1 MLYNNSVKLYH
12 KGDDR
17 VDTNR
22 VVIEIGSRILKI
34 RTTESAQKMQ
44 QLAEDVSARMAAIQ
58 EAFPSISEYEAAM
71 FAMLNMAEEIE
82 ALKCKYDELESRIHE
97 LREVPIPTP
106 AMPKKRP
113 LTKKSAAKEPE
124 PVPVE

>member
-1 MLYNNSVKLYH
+1 M
-12 KGDDR
+12 
-17 VDTNR
+17 DTNR

-82 ALKCKYDELESRIHE
+82 ALKCKYDELS
-97 LREVPIPTP
+97 LYREVLWIE
-106 AMPKKRP
+106 R
-113 LTKKSAAKEPE
+113 KEALWHID
-124 PVPVE
+124 

>member
-1 MLYNNSVKLYH
+1 MLYNNHVKLYH

-22 VVIEIGSRILKI
+22 VVIEIGNRVLKI

-71 FAMLNMAEEIE
+71 FCMLNMAEEIE
-82 ALKCKYDELESRIHE
+82 QLKCKYDELESRIHE
-97 LREVPIPTP
+97 LREVPMPAS

-113 LTKKSAAKEPE
+113 LTKKSAAKEPA
-124 PVPVE
+124 PVE